1 MLQREKSKQCNHSPA
16 GFGQNGDGKAV
27 VGEKKLFLKEN
38 AFFWLFHFFI
48 TYGERRGKGKSK
60 MEFYRKKGGE
70 ERETVYV
77 LLGQILKG
85 MNICFLLRM
94 ERLQWPTEG
103 YMKYNQSILMKK
115 IKDHELVG
123 IV

>member
-16 GFGQNGDGKAV
+16 GFGQKGARKAV
-27 VGEKKLFLKEN
+27 VGEKKVVFKRKCI
-38 AFFWLFHFFI
+38 FGYFIFFI
-48 TYGERRGKGKSK
+48 TYGGERRGKGKSK

-77 LLGQILKG
+77 LLGQILTG

-94 ERLQWPTEG
+94 ERLQ
-103 YMKYNQSILMKK
+103 
-115 IKDHELVG
+115 
-123 IV
+123 

>member
-16 GFGQNGDGKAV
+16 GFGQNGSKKQEWG
-27 VGEKKLFLKEN
+27 GSCFEKKMH
-38 AFFWLFHFFI
+38 FWLFHFFI
-48 TYGERRGKGKSK
+48 TYGGERKGKGKSK
-60 MEFYRKKGGE
+60 MGFYEKKWGE

-77 LLGQILKG
+77 LLGQILTG

-103 YMKYNQSILMKK
+103 YMECNQNILMKK
-115 IKDHELVG
+115 IKDQELVD